1 MGQKLV
7 GALPPFWE
15 EELGPHLTQSRL
27 GRLIFLRPLSYIML
41 SWVPYTLRQS
51 LPRDG
56 AIVPCAVLASSPV
69 CVLRS

>member
-1 MGQKLV
+1 MGQKL
-7 GALPPFWE
+7 GEALPPFWE

-27 GRLIFLRPLSYIML
+27 GRLIFLSPLSYIML
-41 SWVPYTLRQS
+41 WVPYTLRQS

-69 CVLRS
+69 CVLHS